1 MLRWLFLASHI
12 AGGLEVPVFVIG
24 AAQALCG
31 AALFWL
37 TYQALEPHVRRLWPQ
52 VLISWSRLL
61 NGQWRDPLVGQN
73 VLLGV
78 LAGVFASAVFQFEV
92 LAPAWFG
99 LAPRPF
105 MPSHPLTLG
114 GPFAVAGYLFV
125 LIIRRLSDALFLLMT
140 LFLFRLVLR
149 RGLLASCAFAVMWT
163 VADVLFYGSHPVL
176 GWFSEGIFFSLV
188 VWVYLRL
195 GLLAGIVM
203 ILTEWTLDN
212 APLTTNFSAWYA
224 GNGLAVVAFFL
235 ALAAFG
241 FYTSQAGRPIF
252 QDATGERTPK

>member
-1 MLRWLFLASHI
+1 
-12 AGGLEVPVFVIG
+12 
-24 AAQALCG
+24 
-31 AALFWL
+31 
-37 TYQALEPHVRRLWPQ
+37 

-78 LAGVFASAVFQFEV
+78 LAGVFANAVFQFEV

-99 LAPRPF
+99 LTPRPF

-114 GPFAVAGYLFV
+114 GPFAVAGYLLVV
-125 LIIRRLSDALFLLMT
+125 LIRRLGDALFFLMI
-140 LFLFRLVLR
+140 LFLCRLVLR
-149 RGLLASCAFAVMWT
+149 RGLLASCAFVAVWT

-212 APLTTNFSAWYA
+212 APLTTNLSAWYA

-235 ALAAFG
+235 ALATFG
-241 FYTSQAGRPIF
+241 FYTSQAGRAIF
-252 QDATGERTPK
+252 QDAPGEPRPK